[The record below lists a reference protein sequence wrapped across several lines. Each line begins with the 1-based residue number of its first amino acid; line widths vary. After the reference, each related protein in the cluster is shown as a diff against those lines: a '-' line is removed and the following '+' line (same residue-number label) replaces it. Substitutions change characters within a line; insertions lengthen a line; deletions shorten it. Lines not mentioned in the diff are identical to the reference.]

1 MSSRSPAM
9 AFYDTQNL
17 LWGLP
22 RKCSNASQQWRGNM
36 IGIGGLRQCS
46 CLVTAA
52 HGSVVNTILLINF
65 NRCRKGSGQGNRVFH
80 SLLIK

>member
-9 AFYDTQNL
+9 AFYDTQSL

-22 RKCSNASQQWRGNM
+22 RKCSNASQQWQRNR

-46 CLVTAA
+46 RLVTAA
-52 HGSVVNTILLINF
+52 QQPRGGCGRGVQDEGSSENL
-65 NRCRKGSGQGNRVFH
+65 QA
-80 SLLIK
+80 